1 MAVPFSPK
9 PVFRSIAGIL
19 AGWGGPTGDFSLSG
33 SNEYMMGMSVRF
45 FRNKNMLLNAVRTK
59 ITESRE
65 KDTYY
70 VCIYGSIY
78 IHI

>member
-45 FRNKNMLLNAVRTK
+45 FRNKNHVVECCKNK
-59 ITESRE
+59 NHRE
-65 KDTYY
+65 
-70 VCIYGSIY
+70 
-78 IHI
+78 